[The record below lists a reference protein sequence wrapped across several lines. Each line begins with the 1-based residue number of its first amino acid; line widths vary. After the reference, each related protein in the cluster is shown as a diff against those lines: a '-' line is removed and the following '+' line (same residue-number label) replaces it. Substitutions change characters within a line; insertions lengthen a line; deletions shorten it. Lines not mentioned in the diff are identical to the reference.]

1 MPIVARRAYSERMR
15 TLILALLL
23 VGAGAASMQAH
34 HSTGMF
40 DMAHPVTLT
49 GTVAA
54 FDWVNPHCYIRLD
67 VKDASGTVE
76 RWDVE
81 THAISLLSRKGW
93 TRASFKAGDVITVTG
108 GQLKDGQKTMRL
120 LRGTK
125 AADGWKFYGDDFS
138 TDKPAKPSAP
148 Q

>member
-1 MPIVARRAYSERMR
+1 MRR
-15 TLILALLL
+15 LILAFMLA
-23 VGAGAASMQAH
+23 GAGAVSISAH

-40 DMAHPVTLT
+40 DMAHPVTVT
-49 GTVAA
+49 GTVAS
-54 FDWVNPHCYIRLD
+54 FDWVNPHCYIRID

-93 TRASFKAGDVITVTG
+93 TRTSFAAGEVITVTG
-108 GQLKDGQKTMRL
+108 GPLKDGQKTMRL

-125 AADGWKFYGDDFS
+125 ASDGWKFYGDDFS
-138 TDKPAKPSAP
+138 TDKPPKPGVR
-148 Q
+148 